1 MLSVKDVA
9 VSSGSAC
16 TSAALEPSHVLRA
29 MGVSDALAH
38 ASIRFG
44 LGRFN
49 TEAEVDHA
57 VELFAA
63 KVKRLRE
70 LAPG

>member
-1 MLSVKDVA
+1 
-9 VSSGSAC
+9 
-16 TSAALEPSHVLRA
+16 
-29 MGVSDALAH
+29 MGVSDAMAH

-49 TEAEVDHA
+49 TEAEVDRVIA
-57 VELFAA
+57 LFSA

-70 LAPG
+70 LAPDLAAPLG